1 MNLLELQRVLGKK
14 WVWDG
19 YTHHFRKPE
28 GSNNYMI
35 FVAPH
40 LVDGKLG
47 LKFCKQCICCS
58 NITTVSIVEIT
69 TIEEFQKLLSMLK
82 EFE

>member
-1 MNLLELQRVLGKK
+1 MKLSEFQQVLGKK
-14 WVWDG
+14 WIWDA
-19 YTHHFRKPE
+19 YNHHFRMSK
-28 GSNNYMI
+28 GSNNFLI
-35 FVAPH
+35 FVAPN

-47 LKFCKQCICCS
+47 LKFCKQCICCN